1 MAKIYED
8 LSSLHRRIK
17 LVQRLVVILVILVA
31 IFIWK
36 MQILNYNRY
45 WQKAENNRLR
55 EIKLTP
61 QRGLIVD
68 REGKIL
74 AKNRAS
80 FKLSYIRENV
90 KDIDQSLTRVA
101 QLLSL
106 DKEQLAARLE
116 KYKSFPKFM
125 PIVIKDDL
133 SVEEVARIESHQIE
147 FPELR
152 LDMEPMRDYPH
163 GAFASHVLGYL
174 QEISLEELRSPDFS
188 GYDVGDMIG
197 KTGVEFQYERELVGK
212 KGLIIEVVDSL
223 GRKRR
228 ELVQRPPAPGNK
240 VFLTLDFDLQAK
252 AEELLQGREGAI
264 IVLDPRNGEVLAL
277 ASYPRFD
284 PNKFIHRF
292 SPQEWISLIQDQ
304 SYPLENRAIR
314 GLYAPG
320 SIFKLVMALAGL
332 DSAMITPRKTFICS
346 GTTLIYGHPFSCWY
360 EPGHDV
366 VNLTRAIQHSC
377 NIYFYNVGK
386 LLGIQQIANYARRCG
401 LGQLTGIDIPGE
413 KAGLV
418 PDPEWKRRV
427 RREPWYPGETISVA
441 IGQGPLLVTPLQVA
455 ALTSMI
461 ARRGKKIIPHL
472 LLQVER
478 REGVVRYSP
487 PEDLLVEDLVG
498 KTGVFEEII
507 TGMWRSVNDGGTGQ
521 GARLDGYDICG
532 KTGSTQVISQET
544 ADKLKRKLKTHS
556 WFTGFASRDNPR
568 VVVTVIVEHGGMG
581 GQTAAPIAR
590 ELFELYRRKY
600 D

>member
-17 LVQRLVVILVILVA
+17 LVQWVVIVLVILVA
-31 IFIWK
+31 MFIWK
-36 MQILNYNRY
+36 MQVLDYNYF

-55 EIKLTP
+55 EIKLIP

-90 KDIDQSLTRVA
+90 KDRKQSLTRVA

-106 DKEQLAARLE
+106 DKQQLINRLE
-116 KYKSFPKFM
+116 KYNSLPAFM

-133 SVEEVARIESHQIE
+133 TMEEVAKIESHQIE

-152 LDMEPMRDYPH
+152 LEMEPLRDYPY
-163 GAFASHVLGYL
+163 GSFASHVLGYL
-174 QEISLEELRSPDFS
+174 QEISLDELRSPEFS

-197 KTGVEFQYERELVGK
+197 KTGIEYQYERDLVGR

-223 GRKRR
+223 GRKTG
-228 ELVQRPPAPGNK
+228 EVVQRSPTPGNK

-264 IVLDPRNGEVLAL
+264 VVLDARNGEILAL
-277 ASYPRFD
+277 ASYPNFD
-284 PNKFIHRF
+284 LNKFIHRF
-292 SPQEWISLIQDQ
+292 SPQEWTSLIQDQ
-304 SYPLENRAIR
+304 SHPLENRAIR
-314 GLYAPG
+314 GLYSPG

-332 DSAMITPRKTFICS
+332 DSGRITTRKTFLCT

-360 EPGHDV
+360 EPGHGV
-366 VNLTRAIQHSC
+366 VNLISAIQHSC
-377 NIYFYNVGK
+377 NIYFYNVGR
-386 LLGIQQIANYARRCG
+386 LLGIQTIADYARRCG
-401 LGQLTGIDIPGE
+401 LGHLTGIDLPGE

-418 PDPEWKRRV
+418 PDPEWKKKNRH
-427 RREPWYPGETISVA
+427 EPWYPGETISVA

-455 ALTSMI
+455 CLTSLI
-461 ARRGKKIIPHL
+461 ARRGRKTAPHL
-472 LLQVER
+472 LLQVEKR
-478 REGVVRYSP
+478 GGVIEKPNSLASL
-487 PEDLLVEDLVG
+487 DNDLVSAEEI
-498 KTGVFEEII
+498 FEKII
-507 TGMWRSVNDGGTGQ
+507 TGMWRSVNAGGTGQ
-521 GARLDGYDICG
+521 GARLEGYDICG
-532 KTGSTQVISQET
+532 KTGSTQVISRST
-544 ADKLKRKLKTHS
+544 ADKLGGQVKTHS

-568 VVVTVIVEHGGMG
+568 IVVTVIVEHGGMG